1 MKAKD
6 VLNTTVSTCTPNQ
19 TLDQAAE
26 IMWNEDCGSVP
37 IVTDDNPNKICGIIT
52 DRDICM
58 AAWSQ
63 DKCLRDIA
71 IFKVMVEDVVCC
83 GLDDTLPKV
92 QELMKN
98 YQLHRIPVVDH
109 QYDLC
114 GIISL
119 ADLAANAVETPGNK
133 VRKFQPSPNV
143 VGNLYAAITS
153 N

>member
-6 VLNTTVSTCTPNQ
+6 LVNTRISTCNPNQ
-19 TLDQAAE
+19 TLDQAAD
-26 IMWNEDCGSVP
+26 IMWNENCGSVLL
-37 IVTDDNPNKICGIIT
+37 VSNDNPKKICGIIT

-58 AAWSQ
+58 GAWSK
-63 DKCLRDIA
+63 DKRLRDIA
-71 IFKVMVEDVVCC
+71 ISEVMVEEVVFCQ
-83 GLDDTLPKV
+83 LDDTLPKV

-98 YQLHRIPVVDH
+98 YQLHRILVVDH

-119 ADLAANAVETPGNK
+119 TDLAGKAVETPSNK
-133 VRKFQPSPNV
+133 VGEFQPSPNI
-143 VGNLYAAITS
+143 VGNLYAAIAL